1 MRIHCYKLV
10 FAVVK
15 QQVSKR
21 RFFSDNKVSKSV
33 VRQLTHFRRCG
44 EIKLGKWETAL
55 HIVPPHMAQY
65 DKLIF
70 VRAEALSAALPHGTK
85 NRKSN
90 EEN

>member
-1 MRIHCYKLV
+1 MRIILLQSSFCCGETTSFKT
-10 FAVVK
+10 AI
-15 QQVSKR
+15 
-21 RFFSDNKVSKSV
+21 FSDTKVSKSV